1 MIAAISSEI
10 STVKQNVYADNLM
23 VVREPVCPAVL
34 IECGFL
40 SNHDEELLLQNP
52 AYQRLLAKLI
62 AQGAEKYL
70 NK

>member
-1 MIAAISSEI
+1 
-10 STVKQNVYADNLM
+10 M